1 MDIKEWF
8 NAYSAQI
15 EAIIKAIYN
24 FVIGIFNK
32 EVPEAEEVWNKY
44 FGE

>member
-1 MDIKEWF
+1 MKDWF

-15 EAIIKAIYN
+15 EAIIKSIYD
-24 FVIGIFNK
+24 FIVGIINL
-32 EVPEAEEVWNKY
+32 EVPEAEEIWNKY